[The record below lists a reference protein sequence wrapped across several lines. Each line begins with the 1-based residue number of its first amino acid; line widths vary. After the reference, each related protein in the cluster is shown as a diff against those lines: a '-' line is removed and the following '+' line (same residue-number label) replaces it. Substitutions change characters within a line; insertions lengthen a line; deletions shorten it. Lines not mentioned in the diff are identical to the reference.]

1 MRVNG
6 IDLGVLVWWAIPA
19 GATLIAIVAVSFRAR
34 PKRPKDGTRAMADLH
49 QFRSAMN
56 RPLDRR

>member
-1 MRVNG
+1 MCVSG
-6 IDLGVLVWWAIPA
+6 VDLGVLVWWAIPA
-19 GATLIAIVAVSFRAR
+19 GATLVAIIAVSLRAR